1 MEKKSDFV
9 VRFAG
14 EGGQGFLTAAI
25 GFATA
30 YNQAGYHTQTF
41 ATFPSQIMGG
51 PTWMQARIATVPVM
65 SRGDDLDVL
74 VTLNRE
80 NYDLHK
86 DEVRDGGVI
95 IYDSEAF
102 ELEDDGKSLGVPFD
116 RLGKST
122 GNPGPPTWW

>member
-1 MEKKSDFV
+1 
-9 VRFAG
+9 
-14 EGGQGFLTAAI
+14 
-25 GFATA
+25 
-30 YNQAGYHTQTF
+30 
-41 ATFPSQIMGG
+41 MGG

-122 GNPGPPTWW
+122 GNPGPPTWWSWARWPA